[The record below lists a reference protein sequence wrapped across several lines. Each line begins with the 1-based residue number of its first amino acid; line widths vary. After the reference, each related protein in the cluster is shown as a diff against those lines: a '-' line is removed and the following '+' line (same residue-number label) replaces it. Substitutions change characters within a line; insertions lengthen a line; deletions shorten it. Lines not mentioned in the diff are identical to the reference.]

1 MKQESRLSKSLVLWY
16 RKNARDLPWRN
27 TKDPYAIWLSEIILQ
42 QTTVQQGTP
51 YYNKFIERFPNIQ
64 SLALA
69 DIDEVLKLWQGLGY
83 YSRARNL
90 HEAAKHIYGELDS
103 VFPISYEK
111 IIKLKGV
118 GKYTAAAIAS
128 FCFNE
133 ARVVVDGNVKRVISR
148 MYGIEEPIDNALLE
162 KRITE
167 LAHNL
172 MIHQAPM
179 EFNQAIMEI
188 GALVCKKS
196 KPSCDVCPFS
206 SFCVAKAKNIQ
217 SEIPIKSKRIKKRDR
232 FFYYALCLDPE
243 NNILIRHRQTNDIWK
258 GLYELPLVERD
269 MALKNFPALG
279 RFGIRQ
285 SARKKEYS
293 RVFKHQ
299 LSHQTIYA
307 QFSVFY
313 LDTVI
318 PKELKEEYQIIKY
331 EQLENYPVPRLID
344 LYLSDLSITLF

>member
-16 RKNARDLPWRN
+16 RKNARDLPWRH

-51 YYNKFIERFPNIQ
+51 YYLKFIERYPNIQ
-64 SLALA
+64 SLAVA
-69 DIDEVLKLWQGLGY
+69 DVDDVMKLWQGLGY

-103 VFPISYEK
+103 VFPKNYEE

-148 MYGIEEPIDNALLE
+148 MYGIEEPIDNTTIE
-162 KRITE
+162 KRITD

-172 MIHQAPM
+172 MVHQAPM

-188 GALVCKKS
+188 GALLCKKS
-196 KPSCDVCPFS
+196 KPLCNDCPFS

-217 SEIPIKSKRIKKRDR
+217 AEIPIKSKRVKKRDR
-232 FFYYALCLDPE
+232 FFYYAFCLDAQ
-243 NNILIRHRQTNDIWK
+243 NNTLIKHRHTKDIWK
-258 GLYELPLVERD
+258 GLYEFPLVEKD
-269 MALKNFPALG
+269 KALKTFPALNH
-279 RFGIRQ
+279 FGIHHGIG
-285 SARKKEYS
+285 KKENSKSY
-293 RVFKHQ
+293 KHQ

-307 QFSVFY
+307 QFSLFY
-313 LDTVI
+313 LDGAF
-318 PKELKEEYQIIKY
+318 PKELAQEYQIIKH
-331 EQLENYPVPRLID
+331 EQLKNYPVPRLID